1 MFTHILPRG
10 ENPLGTGVD
19 ADLLLLLLFF
29 KVKRERYV
37 QSNWSRFRGKNKE
50 KLKYVVSY
58 SVIIL
63 NQIFYRIQT
72 EIIY

>member
-29 KVKRERYV
+29 KVRENVTYKAIEV
-37 QSNWSRFRGKNKE
+37 DSEEKIKKN
-50 KLKYVVSY
+50 
-58 SVIIL
+58 L
-63 NQIFYRIQT
+63 NMWLVT
-72 EIIY
+72 LS